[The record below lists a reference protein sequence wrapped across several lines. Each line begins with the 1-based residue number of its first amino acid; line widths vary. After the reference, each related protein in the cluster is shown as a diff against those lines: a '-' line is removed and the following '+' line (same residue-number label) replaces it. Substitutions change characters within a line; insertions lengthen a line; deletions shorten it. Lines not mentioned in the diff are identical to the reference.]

1 MMMPYAFRTVRQP
14 SSKHDRMLGDMS
26 YLVYLFHVPA
36 LALLGDSYFSLS
48 LRQRLPGLVLVWI
61 GVFAVSLAF
70 WALVHRPLERRRKRF
85 ISGRKTAAATSA
97 ELSSPSV
104 VAMADPMTQRTLQ
117 LFLEDSAV
125 MAVPI
130 PY

>member
-14 SSKHDRMLGDMS
+14 SPKHDRVLGDMS

-61 GVFAVSLAF
+61 GVFTVSLAF
-70 WALVHRPLERRRKRF
+70 WALVHRPLETRRKRF
-85 ISGRKTAAATSA
+85 TSGRKTAAATSA
-97 ELSSPSV
+97 DLSSPSV
-104 VAMADPMTQRTLQ
+104 VAMADPMIQ
-117 LFLEDSAV
+117 ENPAAV
-125 MAVPI
+125 S
-130 PY
+130 